1 MATKRVR
8 ITLDLDPAQYRDLQ
22 RWIASAAVAAGKS
35 RVSLAEALR
44 AMITVTTGDT
54 AATTQVLQRLRAPH
68 PSQQEN

>member
-8 ITLDLDPAQYRDLQ
+8 ITLDLDPAQYRDLH
-22 RWIASAAVAAGKS
+22 RWIESAEVAAGKPHIS
-35 RVSLAEALR
+35 VAETLR